1 VEEPLANEIID
12 RVESLLL
19 SAEKETKPLELDPYR
34 SSLFELFVTAEA
46 AGYLEEDVEP
56 DLTCDGIGRV
66 LSQRWNL
73 AEATRES
80 MSQQSRLPQ
89 QHLSRMRLLWSFM
102 RMWMEWTYAWQRWPE
117 FHNDME
123 EPVDER

>member
-1 VEEPLANEIID
+1 MEEPLANEIID